1 MYISTGMSGYRRG
14 LGAEAMGP
22 PVDPN
27 ASVQAPDVQQ
37 QIADVW
43 SYLWSQPAAVAT
55 TTVAAPSMTQWL
67 NQNAGK
73 VAIGAVAFVGLML
86 FAKAGR

>member
-1 MYISTGMSGYRRG
+1 MYGLRG

-22 PVDPN
+22 PEVMGPPVDPN
-27 ASVQAPDVQQ
+27 APVVGPDVQQ

-43 SYLWSQPAAVAT
+43 SYLWQQPA
-55 TTVAAPSMTQWL
+55 TTVATSGAGSSLTQTL
-67 NQNAGK
+67 NANAGK
-73 VAIGAVAFVGLML
+73 IALGAAAFVALAL

>member
-1 MYISTGMSGYRRG
+1 MYGLRG

-27 ASVQAPDVQQ
+27 APVSSPDVQQ
-37 QIADVW
+37 QLADIW
-43 SYLWSQPAAVAT
+43 DTIFSQAQPPVA
-55 TTVAAPSMTQWL
+55 SSGGGSSFTQTL

-73 VAIGAVAFVGLML
+73 IAIGAGAFLALAL

>member
-1 MYISTGMSGYRRG
+1 MYGLRG

-27 ASVQAPDVQQ
+27 VPVESPDVQQ

-43 SYLWSQPAAVAT
+43 SYLFEQPGQVAI
-55 TTVAAPSMTQWL
+55 APTPGASASSFTQTL
-67 NQNAGK
+67 NANAGK
-73 VAIGAVAFVGLML
+73 IAIGAGVFLALVL

>member
-1 MYISTGMSGYRRG
+1 MYGLRG

-27 ASVQAPDVQQ
+27 APVVAPDVQQ

-43 SYLWSQPAAVAT
+43 SYLWSQPGPVASSGGAVPQT
-55 TTVAAPSMTQWL
+55 TTQWL
-67 NQNAGK
+67 NANGGK
-73 VAIGAVAFVGLML
+73 VALGAGAFLALIL

>member
-1 MYISTGMSGYRRG
+1 MYGLRG

-27 ASVQAPDVQQ
+27 APVIGPDVQQ

-43 SYLWSQPAAVAT
+43 SYLWDRPAPVPVA
-55 TTVAAPSMTQWL
+55 SSGGGSSLTQTL
-67 NQNAGK
+67 NANAGK
-73 VAIGAVAFVGLML
+73 IALGAGAFLALAL
-86 FAKAGR
+86 FAKADR

>member
-1 MYISTGMSGYRRG
+1 MYGLRGMG
-14 LGAEAMGP
+14 EAMGP

-27 ASVQAPDVQQ
+27 QPVTAPDVQQ

-43 SYLWSQPAAVAT
+43 SYLWEQPATVAT
-55 TTVAAPSMTQWL
+55 SGGGSSLAQTL
-67 NQNAGK
+67 NANAGK
-73 VAIGAVAFVGLML
+73 IALGAGAFLALVF